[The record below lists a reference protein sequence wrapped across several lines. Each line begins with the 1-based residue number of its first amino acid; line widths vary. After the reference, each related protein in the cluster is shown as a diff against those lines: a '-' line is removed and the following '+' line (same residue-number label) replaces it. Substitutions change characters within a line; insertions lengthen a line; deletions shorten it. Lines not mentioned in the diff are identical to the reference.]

1 MSDVVDPWSSKR
13 PLYVGIA
20 ALILLVGGLGTWS
33 VVTHISGAIIAEG
46 LVEVEENRQV
56 VQHPNGGVIGEILV
70 DDGDIVE
77 AGDVLMRFDDT
88 LLRSDLAVINAQ
100 LFEIA
105 ARKARLTAERDDADT
120 VEYPDLMIGRAD
132 DPLMSELLEGQ
143 RDLFA
148 ARKETLAREV
158 ALLNE
163 KTLQIEEQIRGSEAQ
178 RDAISQQRALISEE
192 LADETELLAKG
203 LSQATTVR
211 ALQREEASMQ
221 GSLGNL
227 TASIAE
233 SRGRIAEIQIETLR
247 LRAKLREDAIT
258 TLRDLQYREL
268 ELTEKQISLL
278 ETLQRLD
285 IRASASGVIFG
296 IQFHAIRSVV
306 RPAEDILF
314 IVPQNTVLVI
324 ATRIPAVHIDQV
336 HFGQFANIKFS
347 AFDAKTTPEIFGT
360 ITKISPD
367 IFTDEN
373 TGESYY
379 TAEILP
385 NPEDIVKL
393 KGLEIIPG
401 MPVQAFLRTSERT
414 PLQYLIKPL
423 ADYFNKAFRET

>member
-1 MSDVVDPWSSKR
+1 MSDVKNPWSSKR
-13 PLYVGIA
+13 HLFTGFA
-20 ALILLVGGLGTWS
+20 ALALLVGGLGTWS
-33 VVTHISGAIIAEG
+33 VLTRISGAIIADG
-46 LVEVEENRQV
+46 LVEVEVNRQV

-70 DDGDIVE
+70 DDGDVVA
-77 AGDVLMRFDDT
+77 AGEILMRFDDT
-88 LLRSDLAVINAQ
+88 LLRSDLAAINAQ

-105 ARKARLTAERDDADT
+105 ARKSRLKAERDDADS
-120 VEYPDLMIGRAD
+120 VEYPEILTGEAD
-132 DPLMSELLEGQ
+132 NPIMAELLEGQ
-143 RDLFA
+143 QDLFA

-158 ALLNE
+158 ALLHE
-163 KTLQIEEQIRGSEAQ
+163 KTLQIEEQIKGSEAQ
-178 RDAISQQRALISEE
+178 REAISQQRALISEE

-203 LSQATTVR
+203 LSQTTTVR

-233 SRGRIAEIQIETLR
+233 SRGRMAEIEIEILR
-247 LRAKLREDAIT
+247 LRTKLREDAIT

-268 ELTEKQISLL
+268 ELAEKRIALL

-285 IRASASGVIFG
+285 IRSPASGVVFG
-296 IQFHAIRSVV
+296 KQFHAIRAVV

-314 IVPQNTVLVI
+314 IVPQDTVLVI

-336 HFGQFANIKFS
+336 HFGQSANIKFS
-347 AFDAKTTPEIFGT
+347 AFDVKTTPEIFGT
-360 ITKISPD
+360 VTKISAD

-393 KGLEIIPG
+393 EGLEIIPG

-423 ADYFNKAFRET
+423 ADYFNKAFRES